1 MSQIKETVA
10 KSYHGFSSDLLWEK
24 LWESTND
31 RLILVNLEGLVVA
44 SNAVMNNMLGANLLG
59 MSLSELFEA
68 TGTKFTTSGE
78 LVTLDD
84 LIISRVLRGEK
95 AEQKRWFFIIWRP
108 TQRMP

>member
-1 MSQIKETVA
+1 
-10 KSYHGFSSDLLWEK
+10 L
-24 LWESTND
+24 
-31 RLILVNLEGLVVA
+31 RGLVVA